1 MCEHNEAHIPF
12 ISTTNIDIR
21 FNCYQKAVTNF
32 EVVNKLLHIKLPKRG
47 LKRTRCILAI
57 CIESNLK

>member
-21 FNCYQKAVTNF
+21 FNCYEKAVTNF
-32 EVVNKLLHIKLPKRG
+32 KVVNKLLHIKLPQRG
-47 LKRTRCILAI
+47 LKRTRCNLVILKR
-57 CIESNLK
+57 LYV